1 MDIVIDALGATVS
14 AALVTAF
21 ILFALRALT

>member
-1 MDIVIDALGATVS
+1 MSLLIDALGATVC

-21 ILFALRALT
+21 ILFALGALT

>member
-1 MDIVIDALGATVS
+1 MDFLIDALGAVAC

-21 ILFALRALT
+21 IFYALGALT